1 MAAFWESH
9 PRTAPL
15 THPHRLVCT
24 GKRPT
29 EQELSV
35 TQKRGSG
42 AKCGSFF
49 VFLFCRRIPM
59 EDIPEDEDK
68 CSAWLH
74 KLYQEK
80 VGALGL
86 RCHVMGGQLLVS
98 PVSYMSSSKRT

>member
-1 MAAFWESH
+1 
-9 PRTAPL
+9 
-15 THPHRLVCT
+15 
-24 GKRPT
+24 
-29 EQELSV
+29 
-35 TQKRGSG
+35 
-42 AKCGSFF
+42 
-49 VFLFCRRIPM
+49 M

-98 PVSYMSSSKRT
+98 PVIYMSSSKRT